1 VVEEKMIVTNR
12 KEKVGYYLFLL
23 PAYLIFAVF
32 IFWPVVH
39 SLYLSFFKYNIVT
52 ITSPQFVGLR
62 NYLYLLKDEVFW
74 ISCKNTLFFVIG
86 TVPVKMFLGLLAAM
100 LLNRKD
106 LKFKAFY
113 RTCFYIPVV
122 VSMVAISIVWMLLF
136 NPGPNGVVNILLSKF
151 GIQPLGWIADSKLA
165 LPTVMLLVI
174 WKDLGYIMVIYL
186 AGLMAIPDEI
196 YEAVA
201 LDPVSSWQK
210 FWYITWPL
218 LKPTTIFILI
228 TQVIDSFQ
236 VFTPI
241 YVMTEGG
248 PGYSSTTIVN
258 YLYDKGFREY
268 EMGIACAVAYL
279 LFVVLLVLTILQNKL
294 SKAEEVS
301 YD

>member
-1 VVEEKMIVTNR
+1 MIVTNR

-74 ISCKNTLFFVIG
+74 ISCKNTLFFVIV

>member
-1 VVEEKMIVTNR
+1 MIVTNR

-165 LPTVMLLVI
+165 QPTVMLLVI

-210 FWYITWPL
+210 FWHITWPL

>member
-1 VVEEKMIVTNR
+1 MIVTNR

-279 LFVVLLVLTILQNKL
+279 LFVVLLVLTILQNKF

>member
-1 VVEEKMIVTNR
+1 MIVTNR

-165 LPTVMLLVI
+165 QPTVMLLVI

>member
-1 VVEEKMIVTNR
+1 
-12 KEKVGYYLFLL
+12 
-23 PAYLIFAVF
+23 
-32 IFWPVVH
+32 
-39 SLYLSFFKYNIVT
+39 
-52 ITSPQFVGLR
+52 
-62 NYLYLLKDEVFW
+62 
-74 ISCKNTLFFVIG
+74 
-86 TVPVKMFLGLLAAM
+86 
-100 LLNRKD
+100 
-106 LKFKAFY
+106 
-113 RTCFYIPVV
+113 
-122 VSMVAISIVWMLLF
+122 
-136 NPGPNGVVNILLSKF
+136 
-151 GIQPLGWIADSKLA
+151 
-165 LPTVMLLVI
+165 MLLVI

>member
-1 VVEEKMIVTNR
+1 MEEKMIVTNR

-165 LPTVMLLVI
+165 QPTVMLLVI

-210 FWYITWPL
+210 FWHITWPL

>member
-1 VVEEKMIVTNR
+1 MIVTNR

>member
-1 VVEEKMIVTNR
+1 MEEKMIVTNR

>member
-1 VVEEKMIVTNR
+1 M
-12 KEKVGYYLFLL
+12 GYYLFLL
-23 PAYLIFAVF
+23 PAYLIFTVF
-32 IFWPVVH
+32 IFWPVIH
-39 SLYLSFFKYNIVT
+39 SSYLSFFKYNIIT
-52 ITSPQFVGLR
+52 ITSPDFVGLK
-62 NYLYLLKDEVFW
+62 NYKFLFNDEVFW
-74 ISCKNTLFFVIG
+74 TSIKNTVIFVIS
-86 TVPVKMFLGLLAAM
+86 TVPVKMALGIMLAM

-106 LKFKAFY
+106 LRFKTFY

-122 VSMVAISIVWMLLF
+122 ISMVAISIVWMLLF

-151 GIQPLGWIADSKLA
+151 GVKPLGWIADSNLS
-165 LPTVMLLVI
+165 LLTVMLLVI

-186 AGLMAIPDEI
+186 SGLMRIPDEI

-228 TQVIDSFQ
+228 TQIIESFQ

-241 YVMTEGG
+241 YVITEGG

-258 YLYDKGFREY
+258 YLYQKGFREY

-279 LFVVLLVLTILQNKL
+279 LFVVLLILTMLQNKI
-294 SKAEEVS
+294 SKAEEIR

>member
-1 VVEEKMIVTNR
+1 MIVTNK
-12 KEKVGYYLFLL
+12 KEKMGYYLFLL
-23 PAYLIFAVF
+23 PAYLIFTVF
-32 IFWPVVH
+32 IFWPTIH
-39 SLYLSFFKYNIVT
+39 SSYLSFFKYNIIT
-52 ITSPQFVGLR
+52 ITSPDFVGLK
-62 NYLYLLKDEVFW
+62 NYKFLFNDEVFW
-74 ISCKNTLFFVIG
+74 TSIKNTVIFVIS
-86 TVPVKMFLGLLAAM
+86 TVPVKMALGIMIAM

-106 LKFKAFY
+106 LRFKTFY

-122 VSMVAISIVWMLLF
+122 ISMVAISIVWMLLF

-151 GIQPLGWIADSKLA
+151 GVKPLGWIADSNLS
-165 LPTVMLLVI
+165 LLTVMLLVI

-186 AGLMAIPDEI
+186 SGLMGIPDEI

-228 TQVIDSFQ
+228 TQIIESFQ

-241 YVMTEGG
+241 YVITEGG

-258 YLYDKGFREY
+258 YLYQKGFREY

-279 LFVVLLVLTILQNKL
+279 LFVVLLILTMLQNKI
-294 SKAEEVS
+294 SKAEEIR

>member
-1 VVEEKMIVTNR
+1 MIVTNK
-12 KEKVGYYLFLL
+12 KEKMGYYLFLL
-23 PAYLIFAVF
+23 PAYLIFTVF
-32 IFWPVVH
+32 IFWPTIH
-39 SLYLSFFKYNIVT
+39 SSYLSFFKYNIIT
-52 ITSPQFVGLR
+52 ITSPDFVGLK
-62 NYLYLLKDEVFW
+62 NYKFLFNDEVFW
-74 ISCKNTLFFVIG
+74 TSIKNTVIFVIS
-86 TVPVKMFLGLLAAM
+86 TVPVKMALGIMIAM

-106 LKFKAFY
+106 LRFKTFY

-122 VSMVAISIVWMLLF
+122 ISMVAISIVWMLLF

-151 GIQPLGWIADSKLA
+151 GVKPLGWIADSNLS
-165 LPTVMLLVI
+165 LLTVMLLVI

-186 AGLMAIPDEI
+186 SGLMGIPDEI

-228 TQVIDSFQ
+228 TQIIESFQ

-241 YVMTEGG
+241 YVITEGG

-258 YLYDKGFREY
+258 YLYQKGFREY
-268 EMGIACAVAYL
+268 EMGIACAVACL
-279 LFVVLLVLTILQNKL
+279 LFVVLLILTMLQNKI
-294 SKAEEVS
+294 SKAEEIR